1 MAALARV
8 ESYDFTIVLV
18 LTTYRGDLALCT
30 VSGQWATRHG
40 DLALC
45 TASHQWTTHYGH
57 LALRTASHQGT
68 THHGHLALRTAS
80 HWMQPETP
88 QLRFRVTV
96 LTL

>member
-1 MAALARV
+1 MAAIARV
-8 ESYDFTIVLV
+8 ESYDFTIILV
-18 LTTYRGDLALCT
+18 LTTYRGDLAL
-30 VSGQWATRHG
+30 R
-40 DLALC
+40 